1 MKRLCTLFL
10 GAMLALGM
18 CAAQA
23 QANLINSA
31 LKAGDNLFQDNN
43 AENLIKG
50 AGNTMPGVIQV
61 GDTLQAVLGFASVNG
76 GPTGLNKTNYP
87 GLTANYQLTAIA
99 EIKVL
104 SKTQV
109 GTTVING
116 VTVPI
121 FNFTFGSG
129 FADGVT
135 SIQLFENSA
144 TTSSTVF
151 KRSGTGLTV
160 ADSIARATSGTLLTT
175 IGFAASAGGPGGT
188 TFWEATNSPDTLSV
202 FKSVDTQI
210 AGAGFDFAQNVIT
223 NPGGLSIGTLG
234 ESATS
239 LIPGLGSGQYDI
251 VGSGQLFG
259 IKGQITPFSTYTA
272 TRVNFASTLVSG
284 PEPASF
290 LLFGV
295 GFTVL
300 AGLGLRKKRKAEA
313 AA

>member
-23 QANLINSA
+23 QANLINST

-43 AENLIKG
+43 AENLVKG

-76 GPTGLNKTNYP
+76 GPTGLNSTNYP
-87 GLTANYQLTAIA
+87 GLTANYQLTALA
-99 EIKVL
+99 QIKVL
-104 SKTQV
+104 AKIPA
-109 GTTVING
+109 GTTVIDG
-116 VTVPI
+116 KVVPI
-121 FNFTFGSG
+121 FNFVFGAG

-151 KRSGTGLTV
+151 KRSGSGLTV
-160 ADSIARATSGTLLTT
+160 ADAIARATSGTLLTT
-175 IGFAASAGGPGGT
+175 MGFAPSAGGPGGT
-188 TFWEATNSPDTLSV
+188 PFWEAVNSPDTLSV
-202 FKSVDTQI
+202 FKSVNTQI
-210 AGAGFDFAQNVIT
+210 AGAGFDFAQNVLT

-239 LIPGLGSGQYDI
+239 LIPGLGSGMYDI

-259 IKGQITPFSTYTA
+259 IKGQTTPFSAYTA
-272 TRVNFASTLVSG
+272 TRVNFVSTIVG